1 MDVNRRLNDL
11 LNQKDEEILQLNHQ
25 ILELKLN
32 QSEIDNKNNVSQ
44 DPTKSPHSTTKKVPV
59 HGDKVIEL
67 FKKD

>member
-11 LNQKDEEILQLNHQ
+11 LNQKDEEMLQLNHQ

-32 QSEIDNKNNVSQ
+32 QSEIDHTNNLSQ
-44 DPTKSPHSTTKKVPV
+44 DLTKSPHSYAKKVTG